1 MIYLDYSA
9 TTPVSLDVL
18 DTINK
23 TTKDY
28 IANPNSLNNLGTEAS
43 KLIIK
48 SREQIGELLFC
59 EPKDIYFTS
68 GATESNNLALIGV
81 AQANHRRGKHIITS
95 KIEHPSVRNI
105 CNYLKN
111 KGFEIS
117 YVKNDKEGLIDF
129 DDLKSL
135 IREDTILVSICAVNS
150 EMGVRQPLKMIR
162 QIIKKENSGTY
173 FHSDITQAL
182 GKTPI
187 NLSDLDMASAS
198 AHKIYGPKGIGLF
211 YKSKYV
217 RIDPLLI
224 GGVTNELIPGT
235 PPVPL
240 IVGFSKAIRLSLEDM
255 DRRTSFI
262 DNLNQKIVNHLKQKP
277 NVLINKTNY
286 SIPHILNFSII
297 NVEAET
303 FIRAMDE
310 KKIYLGTNTA
320 CSSGDTSEAIL
331 AVYNDLLRARH
342 TIRLSLSHLTTLS
355 DINFFLQA
363 FDEVYESLSTL
374 KKVS

>member
-9 TTPVSLDVL
+9 TTPVSLEVL

-28 IANPNSLNNLGTEAS
+28 IGNSNSLNRLGTEAANLIEKS
-43 KLIIK
+43 K
-48 SREQIGELLFC
+48 EQIAELLVC
-59 EPKDIYFTS
+59 ESKDIYFTS

-81 AQANHRRGKHIITS
+81 AFANHRRGKHIITS
-95 KIEHPSVRNI
+95 KLEHPSIKNI
-105 CNYLKN
+105 CEYLKN
-111 KGFEIS
+111 KGYEIS
-117 YVKNDKEGLIDF
+117 YVNNDKDGLIDF
-129 DDLKSL
+129 DHLKSL

-150 EMGVRQPLKMIR
+150 EMGIRQPLKMIR
-162 QIIKKENSGTY
+162 QIIKKENNATY

-182 GKTPI
+182 GKIPI
-187 NLSDLDMASAS
+187 NLNDLDMASAS

-211 YKSKYV
+211 YKNKFI
-217 RIDPLLI
+217 RIDPLLF
-224 GGVTNELIPGT
+224 GGISNELVPGT
-235 PPVPL
+235 PPLPL
-240 IVGFSKAIRLSLEDM
+240 IVGFAKSIRLAVSDI
-255 DRRTSFI
+255 DNKTSFI
-262 DNLNQKIVNHLKQKP
+262 NKLNEKIVDHIKQKE
-277 NVLINKTNY
+277 NVLINKSNY

-310 KKIYLGTNTA
+310 KNIYLGVNTA
-320 CSSGDTSEAIL
+320 CSSGDTSDAIF

-342 TIRLSLSHLTTLS
+342 TIRLSLSHITSLS
-355 DINFFLQA
+355 DVNVFLEA
-363 FDEVYESLSTL
+363 FDEIYDNLVQL